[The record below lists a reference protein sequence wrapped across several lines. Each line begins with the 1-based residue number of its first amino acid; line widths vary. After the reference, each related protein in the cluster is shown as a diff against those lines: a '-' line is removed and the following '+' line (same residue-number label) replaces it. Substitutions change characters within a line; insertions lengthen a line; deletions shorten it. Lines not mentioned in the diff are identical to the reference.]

1 MGDTGS
7 LILGVIMVIFVIK
20 FNEFNI
26 NQTLPYAISAAPVV
40 SIGIL
45 IIPIFDTIRVFFIRL
60 SEKRSPFSPD
70 MNHIHHNFVKL
81 GNSHLIS
88 TLYIVSINILVIG
101 FTFALHQSLS
111 INNLLISVFALGLIV
126 TYIPC
131 LLLKWKKPASLSIV
145 EKSVSKNVIKRTEII
160 NEPAFSMFD
169 FRPAHMDISKKKS
182 VAQKELVE
190 SSIS

>member
-7 LILGVIMVIFVIK
+7 LILGVVMVILVIK

-40 SIGIL
+40 SIGL
-45 IIPIFDTIRVFFIRL
+45 LVIPIFDTIRVFFIRL

-88 TLYIVSINILVIG
+88 TLYIVAINILFIC
-101 FTFALHQSLS
+101 FTFTLGQSLS

-126 TYIPC
+126 TYVPC
-131 LLLKWKKPASLSIV
+131 LILKWKQPSTKAIA
-145 EKSVSKNVIKRTEII
+145 EKSVSKNGIKRTDII
-160 NEPAFSMFD
+160 TEPALSRSYFIPDQS
-169 FRPAHMDISKKKS
+169 DIRKKKVTAS
-182 VAQKELVE
+182 KELME
-190 SSIS
+190 SAL